1 MRQRI
6 HGCWKIRGCKMGQIV
21 YDPGFEHRTW
31 GSARAVGEKKM
42 EIVSATNVADRN
54 DDGVEITAK
63 RRNKTESRADS
74 RANGSARASL
84 CCAAVSKCIARTEIV

>member
-1 MRQRI
+1 MTQ
-6 HGCWKIRGCKMGQIV
+6 
-21 YDPGFEHRTW
+21 GFEHRTW

-84 CCAAVSKCIARTEIV
+84 CCAAVSKCIARTEIVENHLCRNYRSARKSCDKT